1 MMTLQKLESE
11 RDGRANVT
19 FTVSVMVLVH
29 ESPALPISVLLLFC
43 SSSVLSV
50 IRPVPGL
57 LLVGKTLKLND

>member
-1 MMTLQKLESE
+1 MTLQKLESE

-19 FTVSVMVLVH
+19 FTVSAMVLVH
-29 ESPALPISVLLLFC
+29 ESPALRVLWLFC